1 MIDIHKKL
9 LTVVPVDQQVVSS
22 LLLGGIVNILNKHE
36 VIDALEDEVE
46 SLKIDNQTN
55 KARIES
61 IENWLLKQD
70 ENLKELKTEL
80 STTSDNRNNDTSRE
94 FENPPKEVANL
105 GNKKAFEKKCNQC
118 GKIFY
123 RNSDFE
129 KHMEEKHEAEKT
141 FECNTC
147 GKKFLLEC

>member
-1 MIDIHKKL
+1 MKCKQSLCSRTKNLEVSGNCYVCEDAIAKILDQKNCVKKKFENVKVDLNLMIDIQKKL
-9 LTVVPVDQQVVSS
+9 LTGVPVDQQVVSS

-70 ENLKELKTEL
+70 ENRAL
-80 STTSDNRNNDTSRE
+80 DNQRQQ
-94 FENPPKEVANL
+94 K
-105 GNKKAFEKKCNQC
+105 Q
-118 GKIFY
+118 
-123 RNSDFE
+123 
-129 KHMEEKHEAEKT
+129 
-141 FECNTC
+141 
-147 GKKFLLEC
+147 

>member
-1 MIDIHKKL
+1 M
-9 LTVVPVDQQVVSS
+9 
-22 LLLGGIVNILNKHE
+22 
-36 VIDALEDEVE
+36 
-46 SLKIDNQTN
+46 
-55 KARIES
+55 
-61 IENWLLKQD
+61 KQD

-123 RNSDFE
+123 RIPTLRSIW
-129 KHMEEKHEAEKT
+129 
-141 FECNTC
+141 
-147 GKKFLLEC
+147 KKSMKLRKLLHVIHVARSSY